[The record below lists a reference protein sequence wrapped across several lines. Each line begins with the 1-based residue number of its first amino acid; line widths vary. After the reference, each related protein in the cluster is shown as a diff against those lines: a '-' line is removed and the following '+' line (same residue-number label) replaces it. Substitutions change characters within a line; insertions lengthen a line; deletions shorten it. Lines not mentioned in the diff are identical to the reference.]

1 MNKRTKEKNYKK
13 GNATKA
19 NVTLV
24 NEPKAN
30 NTNVATADEDSID
43 EKKSGF
49 VLGKINYI
57 LIAAGFVL
65 IIIGYLLLSG
75 GKSEDPAV
83 FNPDIFSFRR
93 ITLAPIVILLG
104 FIVEIFAIIWKPKKK

>member
-1 MNKRTKEKNYKK
+1 MDKNTKE
-13 GNATKA
+13 
-19 NVTLV
+19 L
-24 NEPKAN
+24 N
-30 NTNVATADEDSID
+30 NTEEQQS
-43 EKKSGF
+43 KF

-57 LIAAGFVL
+57 LIAAGFLV

-75 GKSEDPAV
+75 GKSEDPSV

-104 FIVEIFAIIWKPKKK
+104 FIIEIFAIVWKPKKK

>member
-1 MNKRTKEKNYKK
+1 MDKNTKE
-13 GNATKA
+13 
-19 NVTLV
+19 V
-24 NEPKAN
+24 N
-30 NTNVATADEDSID
+30 NTEEEQS
-43 EKKSGF
+43 KF

-57 LIAAGFVL
+57 LIAAGFII

-75 GKSEDPAV
+75 GKSEDPTV

-104 FIVEIFAIIWKPKKK
+104 FITEIFAIVWNPKKK

>member
-1 MNKRTKEKNYKK
+1 MSKKNKEFGKTSVQNPVKETKKQEE
-13 GNATKA
+13 
-19 NVTLV
+19 VTEV
-24 NEPKAN
+24 IENE
-30 NTNVATADEDSID
+30 
-43 EKKSGF
+43 KSGF

-57 LIAAGFVL
+57 LIAAGFL
-65 IIIGYLLLSG
+65 LLIIGYLLLSG

-104 FIVEIFAIIWKPKKK
+104 FITEIFAIVWKPKKK